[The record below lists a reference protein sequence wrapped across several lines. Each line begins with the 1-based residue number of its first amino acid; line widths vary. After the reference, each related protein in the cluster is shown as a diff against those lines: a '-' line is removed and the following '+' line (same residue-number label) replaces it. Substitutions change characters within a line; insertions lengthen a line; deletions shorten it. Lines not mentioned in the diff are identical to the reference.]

1 MSRRR
6 PSGRRTSQGAHVYG
20 SDREIGAM
28 SRRLSRLEHKLDL
41 VLEHL
46 GIEDDLPDD
55 LAEVRELIHA
65 NKLIAAIKAYRQV
78 TGASLKEAKDA
89 VEQMAVRR

>member
-1 MSRRR
+1 M
-6 PSGRRTSQGAHVYG
+6 YG
-20 SDREIGAM
+20 SDGDIRAI

-46 GIEDDLPDD
+46 GIEDDWPDD

-65 NKLIAAIKAYRQV
+65 NKLINAIKAYRQV